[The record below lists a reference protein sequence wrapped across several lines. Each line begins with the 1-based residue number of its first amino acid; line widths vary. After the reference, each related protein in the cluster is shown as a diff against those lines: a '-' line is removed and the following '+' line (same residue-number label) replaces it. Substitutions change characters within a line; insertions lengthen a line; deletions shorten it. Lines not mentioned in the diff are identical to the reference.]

1 MKKFIALFALLMT
14 VGAGLCSIVS
24 KIQPNNLLLS
34 SLALSNLEAL
44 AQNENGLSDG
54 WVQGRKMDQVW
65 LVATASFSGGISAGS
80 NGIVSTKVEG
90 GVTSVKVSCCVLAD
104 KYGDAC
110 NKPKEHSECV
120 NQLP

>member
-1 MKKFIALFALLMT
+1 MKKLIALFALLMT

-65 LVATASFSGGISAGS
+65 LVATASFSAGISAGS

-90 GVTSVKVSCCVLAD
+90 GVTSVNSELLCSCGQIWRCLQQTKRALGV
-104 KYGDAC
+104 C
-110 NKPKEHSECV
+110 
-120 NQLP
+120 